1 MQAQNF
7 HTLLQTPFMPES
19 RNRPGHPYQAPADIP
34 SSQRVKGR
42 IMWAILFAVF
52 ASLIAFFSV
61 GENYLVLAL
70 VAAGAA
76 LLGFVI
82 GKAMEKDASHKG

>member
-1 MQAQNF
+1 
-7 HTLLQTPFMPES
+7 MPES

-34 SSQRVKGR
+34 SNQRVKGR
-42 IMWAILFAVF
+42 IMWAILFAIF
-52 ASLIAFFSV
+52 GALIAYFSV
-61 GENYLVLAL
+61 GENYLILGL
-70 VAAGAA
+70 VAVVAA